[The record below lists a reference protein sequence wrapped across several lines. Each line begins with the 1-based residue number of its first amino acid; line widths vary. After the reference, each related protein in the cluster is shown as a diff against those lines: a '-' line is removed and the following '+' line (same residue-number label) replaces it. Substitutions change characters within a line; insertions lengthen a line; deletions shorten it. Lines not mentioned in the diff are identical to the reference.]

1 MNSRSWIEHLAS
13 WKMFLMERLSE
24 TADDG
29 ERIKIGRQLQTI
41 ERVRC
46 GAVLNPELLVEF
58 ITPTER
64 KTTRESCDRFVLD
77 INESQQKAVEAALS
91 DNTLTLIQGPPGTGK
106 TQVIAEICLQLYRR
120 NPGIRILICSET
132 HVAVNNLIHRIA
144 KQNDQIRIVRIRDKE
159 NDDSIDEF
167 SPEVLIND
175 YIKWASVFIEN
186 KDAFNIIADGLKDCT
201 DRSLEKALALSANV
215 VGMTCNRTAAYD
227 FRDTTEMFDVVI
239 IDEVC
244 KATLPEILAPMII
257 ARKAVLLGDPKQLPP
272 VFCSDERKTIQQIE
286 NCHLDQFMYIDNLFE
301 TSPKTVFLDTQ
312 YRMTN
317 QIANMISALFYP
329 HTIKNGRNV
338 SSTYSL
344 SWITYKPTQQWPVLQ
359 EENKEQPQI
368 YNENERDIIVDL
380 VKRIHKDAANKTIGI
395 ITPYLAQTKLLK
407 KSIQQSEFIKIDTV
421 DAFQGKEC
429 DVIIYSVT
437 RTVGSYRFLAD
448 PRRLNVALSRAK
460 DKIMI
465 VGDKHYAEQNT
476 LLSKI
481 LNYCTLRTYEFT

>member
-1 MNSRSWIEHLAS
+1 
-13 WKMFLMERLSE
+13 
-24 TADDG
+24 
-29 ERIKIGRQLQTI
+29 
-41 ERVRC
+41 
-46 GAVLNPELLVEF
+46 
-58 ITPTER
+58 
-64 KTTRESCDRFVLD
+64 
-77 INESQQKAVEAALS
+77 
-91 DNTLTLIQGPPGTGK
+91 
-106 TQVIAEICLQLYRR
+106 
-120 NPGIRILICSET
+120 
-132 HVAVNNLIHRIA
+132 
-144 KQNDQIRIVRIRDKE
+144 
-159 NDDSIDEF
+159 
-167 SPEVLIND
+167 
-175 YIKWASVFIEN
+175 
-186 KDAFNIIADGLKDCT
+186 
-201 DRSLEKALALSANV
+201 
-215 VGMTCNRTAAYD
+215 
-227 FRDTTEMFDVVI
+227 
-239 IDEVC
+239 
-244 KATLPEILAPMII
+244 
-257 ARKAVLLGDPKQLPP
+257 
-272 VFCSDERKTIQQIE
+272 
-286 NCHLDQFMYIDNLFE
+286 MYIDNLFE

-338 SSTYSL
+338 SSTDSL
-344 SWITYKPTQQWPVLQ
+344 SWITYKPTQQWPVQQ

-380 VKRIHKDAANKTIGI
+380 VKRIHKDAANTTIGI

-407 KSIQQSEFIKIDTV
+407 KSIQPSEFIKIDTV